1 MNDSLTH
8 LKTYIQQ
15 YLPPLALKR
24 KAQPDVHHLQ
34 GRHPMFNLDEATDSA
49 QNTV

>member
-1 MNDSLTH
+1 MSLAH
-8 LKTYIQQ
+8 FEDLYIEQ

-24 KAQPDVHHLQ
+24 RAQLDVHHLQ
-34 GRHPMFNLDEATDSA
+34 GRRPMFNLDEATDSV